1 MTKQK
6 SEYDLVMPQPHMTWR
21 HEKQAPEP
29 VTYIS
34 PALPE
39 LRQTKAYIKLKQ
51 PALSTSYSGGSRGV
65 HHERSLEPKLPP
77 TVLNIL
83 WK

>member
-34 PALPE
+34 PAQPE
-39 LRQTKAYIKLKQ
+39 LRQTKAHINKVKAASSLNLIQ
-51 PALSTSYSGGSRGV
+51 CRIQRGSW
-65 HHERSLEPKLPP
+65 RSPEPKLPACRF
-77 TVLNIL
+77 
-83 WK
+83 